1 MALNLVPQVG
11 QNLGNTQQPIL
22 DNFTNI
28 NVNFA
33 VDHVA
38 FNSGADSGKHAK
50 ITFPITVALPV
61 YANPNETGLYG
72 FLNGTSNKQEI
83 NVFKS
88 LAFGFANTDRVPIT
102 LQRGNLAG
110 ATANNYTVA
119 IPFNPGPTV
128 DPETY
133 NYFYLPCGLFVQIM
147 QCKFQSSISF
157 FDFQYPQAFT
167 NRVLNVQVSPLN
179 DTSTIY
185 NVNIGRDVPN
195 PLTHVRLRR
204 NVTSGTTFMV
214 LAIGI

>member
-11 QNLGNTQQPIL
+11 QNLANTQQPIL
-22 DNFTNI
+22 DNFTDI
-28 NVNFA
+28 NNNFA

-102 LQRGNLAG
+102 LQRGNLAAQTLENYDFAG
-110 ATANNYTVA
+110 TANTVQLECSNYSYLPSGILMQWMVINTTA
-119 IPFNPGPTV
+119 GASTNNYNFPIPFSNKV
-128 DPETY
+128 
-133 NYFYLPCGLFVQIM
+133 F
-147 QCKFQSSISF
+147 
-157 FDFQYPQAFT
+157 
-167 NRVLNVQVSPLN
+167 NVQMTLLGAVVKDNFRLLTPTSPL
-179 DTSTIY
+179 SAVTIQK
-185 NVNIGRDVPN
+185 VG
-195 PLTHVRLRR
+195 
-204 NVTSGTTFMV
+204 SGSSQKILIQAV
-214 LAIGI
+214 GI